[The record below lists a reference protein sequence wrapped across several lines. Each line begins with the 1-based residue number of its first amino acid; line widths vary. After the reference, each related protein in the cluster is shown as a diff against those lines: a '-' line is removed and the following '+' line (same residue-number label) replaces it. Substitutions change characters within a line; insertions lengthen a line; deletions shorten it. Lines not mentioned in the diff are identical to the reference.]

1 MTTFKKIFAAMLLA
15 ASTQAFAV
23 PTLSVSAQP
32 APVVSGGKVDL
43 AVNISDITDLYG
55 YQFTLSFDAALLKAS
70 GFTEGTF
77 LSGAGATFSDGGTV
91 DNATGTISYVFNT
104 LIGAG
109 AGASGS
115 GQLGLFSFDS
125 FGNGNAA
132 VTLSDVLFLDANQNE
147 IAVVADGATVQ
158 VVPEPESF
166 LLVGIGLAAA
176 GVVRRRHQAAARR

>member
-1 MTTFKKIFAAMLLA
+1 MTTFKKIFAGMLLA

-23 PTLSVSAQP
+23 PTLSVNALPS
-32 APVVSGGKVDL
+32 PVVSGGKVDL

-70 GFTEGTF
+70 GFKEGSF
-77 LSGAGATFSDGGTV
+77 LGGAGATFSDGGTI

-115 GQLGLFSFDS
+115 GELGHFVFDT
-125 FGNGNAA
+125 FGNGIAA
-132 VTLSDVLFLDANQNE
+132 LTFSDVLFLDANQNE
-147 IAVVADGATVQ
+147 IAVVADGASVQ

-166 LLVGIGLAAA
+166 LLVGIGLLAAA
-176 GVVRRRHQAAARR
+176 VVRRRRQALRG